1 MDQLQQLAKIA
12 FASTYSFALK
22 AQNFHWNIE
31 GDNFPQY
38 HQFLGD
44 LYEEVYDNTIDK
56 CAEYVRTLGGYAPGS
71 ITRFA
76 ELSVIPDQTKI
87 PRAELMFE
95 ELLDNN
101 AKIIELLN
109 ACFEATQQENKQ
121 GIANFIADRL
131 DAHEKHQWMVR
142 SILTKGRA

>member
-1 MDQLQQLAKIA
+1 MLVENLKTLLATSYVFVI
-12 FASTYSFALK
+12 K

-131 DAHEKHQWMVR
+131 DAHEKHQWMIR